1 MPAKRSSFPE
11 ELKVEVSIV
20 VSMFNEEENLD
31 YLFGR
36 LEPILEQL
44 QCRYEII
51 CVNDGSTDNTLK
63 KLLQYRKRDS
73 RIKIVNFSRNFGKD
87 TAITAGLR
95 YSRGQAVI
103 PIDAD
108 LQDPPELIEGLL
120 AKWREGY
127 DVVYG
132 IRSKRYGEGLGKRL
146 TANLFYRFI
155 NLLSETPIPKD
166 TGDFRLLDRRV
177 VEVLNQIPERTRFM
191 KGLFAW
197 VGFKQVGLNYERQPR
212 HRGTS
217 NWSFWKLWNFAL
229 DGITLF
235 STAGLKFWSYAG
247 LVISLLAFLYAL
259 FLITLTLLHGKDV
272 PGYVSIMVTMLFLGG
287 LQLISLGILGEYLGR
302 VYAEVKN
309 RPLYIVRD
317 SYGFDDEED
326 NPARH
331 GTRDLSQDGAK

>member
-1 MPAKRSSFPE
+1 MPAKRSNFPE
-11 ELKVEVSIV
+11 ELKIEVSIV
-20 VSMFNEEENLD
+20 VSMFNEEGNLD

-44 QCRYEII
+44 QCPYEII
-51 CVNDGSTDNTLK
+51 CVNDGSTDNTLEK
-63 KLLQYRKRDS
+63 VLQYRKKNS
-73 RIKIVNFSRNFGKD
+73 RIKIINFSRNFGKD
-87 TAITAGLR
+87 TALTAGLR
-95 YSRGQAVI
+95 YSRGRAVI

-108 LQDPPELIEGLL
+108 LQDPPELIEDLL

-132 IRSKRYGEGLGKRL
+132 IRNKRYGEGLGKRL
-146 TANLFYRFI
+146 TANLFYYFI
-155 NLLSETPIPKD
+155 NLLSETPIPKN

-197 VGFKQVGLNYERQPR
+197 VGFKQVGLNYDRQPR
-212 HRGTS
+212 HYGTS
-217 NWSFWKLWNFAL
+217 KWSFWKLWNFAL

-235 STAGLKFWSYAG
+235 STAGLKFWSYVG

-259 FLITLTLLHGKDV
+259 FLITLTLMHGKDV
-272 PGYVSIMVTMLFLGG
+272 PGYASIMVTMLFLGG

-326 NPARH
+326 NPATH

>member
-1 MPAKRSSFPE
+1 MNRSQPNSGVD
-11 ELKVEVSIV
+11 LSIV
-20 VSMFNEEENLD
+20 VPMCNEENNVD
-31 YLFGR
+31 YFFASLLPV
-36 LEPILEQL
+36 LESLHMK
-44 QCRYEII
+44 YEVI
-51 CVNDGSTDNTLK
+51 CINDGSIDGTLE
-63 KLLQYRKRDS
+63 LLLKYHENNPL
-73 RIKIVNFSRNFGKD
+73 IKVINLSRNFGKD
-87 TAITAGLR
+87 TALTAGLR
-95 YSRGQAVI
+95 YSRGQAVL

-132 IRSKRYGEGLGKRL
+132 IRSKRYGEGLGKRV

-155 NLLSETPIPKD
+155 NLLSETPIPKN

-177 VEVLNQIPERTRFM
+177 VAVLNQIPERTRFM

-197 VGFKQVGLNYERQPR
+197 VGFKQVGLNYERHPR
-212 HRGTS
+212 RQGTS
-217 NWSFWKLWNFAL
+217 SWSFWKLWNFAL

-259 FLITLTLLHGKDV
+259 FLITLTLMHGKDV
-272 PGYVSIMVTMLFLGG
+272 PGYASIMVTMLFLGG

-326 NPARH
+326 NAASH